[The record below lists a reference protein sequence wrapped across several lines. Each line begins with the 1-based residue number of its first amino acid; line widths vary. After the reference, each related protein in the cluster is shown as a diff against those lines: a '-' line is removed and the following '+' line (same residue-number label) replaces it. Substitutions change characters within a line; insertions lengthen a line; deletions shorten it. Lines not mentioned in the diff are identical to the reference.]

1 MILSFCN
8 GRPNYQLLQEVDSL
22 VEIEA
27 WVWFLVIVD
36 SLFEIEA
43 CVWFLVIVVGL
54 VEADIGA
61 EFWLIFM
68 NVYRTPLKFVT
79 SLWGSRVII

>member
-1 MILSFCN
+1 ME
-8 GRPNYQLLQEVDSL
+8 EVDSL

-43 CVWFLVIVVGL
+43 CVWFLLIVVGL
-54 VEADIGA
+54 VEADDRIGVDDIGA

-68 NVYRTPLKFVT
+68 NVYRTPLKFVK